1 MTTHRS
7 ILSIIILV
15 FAFSLQAQQP
25 TIKTFT
31 AEDGLVTNQVRKIY
45 QDSKGFIWIG
55 TMEGISQFNGH
66 QFINYSI
73 ATGLP
78 NSVVNDFIEIDGKM
92 LVALG
97 NGYICAIQNGEISS
111 IAKTPSVFTDFSS
124 FLKLPDGRLMIST
137 TGSGI
142 YEYRNGRVEKPK
154 QKLSDL
160 HADFITSFND
170 TLLVCTVDGGEVTL
184 LTNEYSLI
192 ADTILSS
199 VINSI

>member
-1 MTTHRS
+1 M
-7 ILSIIILV
+7 
-15 FAFSLQAQQP
+15 
-25 TIKTFT
+25 
-31 AEDGLVTNQVRKIY
+31 TNQVRKIY

-97 NGYICAIQNGEISS
+97 DGYICAIQNGEINS
-111 IAKTPSVFTDFSS
+111 IAKTPSALTDFSS

-142 YEYRNGRVEKPK
+142 YEYRNGNVVKPK
-154 QKLSDL
+154 QRLSDL
-160 HADFITSFND
+160 YADFITSFND
-170 TLLVCTVDGGEVTL
+170 TLLVGTTNGGKLTL
-184 LTNEYSLI
+184 FTNDYRLI
-192 ADTILSS
+192 ADTILPI
-199 VINSI
+199 VINSIYRDSHQRVWFAAIKDYHYWS